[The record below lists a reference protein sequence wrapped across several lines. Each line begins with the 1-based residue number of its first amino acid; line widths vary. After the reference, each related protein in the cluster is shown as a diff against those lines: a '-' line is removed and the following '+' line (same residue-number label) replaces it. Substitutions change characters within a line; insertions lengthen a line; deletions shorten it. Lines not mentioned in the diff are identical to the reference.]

1 MTGGDAMSGTDAKG
15 HVIVIGA
22 HKAGT
27 TTLHA
32 LLDSH
37 LEVAMSLV
45 KETNH
50 YCTDLWPLLHH
61 LRSFSKKDIDRLHA
75 RNERAHIGVIKEQEA
90 YASAFPLRSESRYCG
105 EASPFYLRSL
115 DAAKNIAHRY
125 PEARIIVLL
134 RDPIDRLL
142 SHYAMEVR
150 DARVPEPIELAIQEE
165 QQALKMGQLPF
176 HGLLDSG
183 LYGQGLSRFL
193 EHFSDDQILML
204 DFAALSDPQRLS
216 SEIAAFLD
224 IDPKGF
230 RSSVKNHNEALSARS
245 PIVNRLIAQTGI
257 KKLIRMFVPKSLIE
271 AIKPFYYQPKT
282 EDSHMD
288 EKLHKALIDFF
299 QDDVRRLQNIIGDKK
314 PTWMEKYL

>member
-1 MTGGDAMSGTDAKG
+1 MSVSSAIG

-37 LEVAMSLV
+37 PEIAMSLV

-61 LRSFSKKDIDRLHA
+61 LRPFSKRDIERLHA
-75 RNERAHIGVIKEQEA
+75 RNEGAHIGVVKDRDA
-90 YASAFPLRSESRYCG
+90 YASAFPIRTESKYCG
-105 EASPFYLRSL
+105 ESSPFYLRSL
-115 DAAKNIAHRY
+115 DAAKNLAHRH
-125 PEARIIVLL
+125 PDAKIIVLL

-165 QQALKMGQLPF
+165 QQVLKRGQIPF
-176 HGLLDSG
+176 HALLDSG

-193 EHFSDDQILML
+193 EHFSIDQILVI
-204 DFAALSDPQRLS
+204 DFAALSDTQLLI
-216 SEIAAFLD
+216 SEIAAFLK
-224 IDPKGF
+224 IDRNGF
-230 RSSVKNHNEALSARS
+230 KSNEKNHNEALSARS
-245 PIVNRLIAQTGI
+245 PIVNRLIAQSGI
-257 KKLIRMFVPKSLIE
+257 KGLIRRVVPKTVIE
-271 AIKPFYYQPKT
+271 AIKPIYYQTKT
-282 EDSHMD
+282 KDNHMD
-288 EKLHKALIDFF
+288 ELLHQELIDFF
-299 QDDVRRLQNIIGDKK
+299 RDDVRQLQRLLEGKRLSWLD
-314 PTWMEKYL
+314 KYL

>member
-1 MTGGDAMSGTDAKG
+1 MSGTDAKG

-37 LEVAMSLV
+37 PEIAMSLV

-61 LRSFSKKDIDRLHA
+61 LSSFSKKDIDRLHA
-75 RNERAHIGVIKEQEA
+75 RNERAHIGIIKEQEA
-90 YASAFPLRSESRYCG
+90 YASAFPLRAESKYCG

-115 DAAKNIAHRY
+115 DAAKNIAHRH
-125 PEARIIVLL
+125 PDARIIVLL

-165 QQALKMGQLPF
+165 QQALNLGQRPF

-193 EHFSDDQILML
+193 EHFSEDQILIL

-216 SEIAAFLD
+216 SKISAFLE

-230 RSSVKNHNEALSARS
+230 RNSVKNHNEALSARS
-245 PIVNRLIAQTGI
+245 PIVNRLIAQLGI
-257 KKLIRMFVPKSLIE
+257 KGLIRMVVPKNVIE
-271 AIKPFYYQPKT
+271 AIKPLYYQAKT
-282 EDSHMD
+282 EGNHMD
-288 EKLHKALIDFF
+288 ERLHQALIDFF
-299 QDDVRRLQNIIGDKK
+299 RDDVKRLQNIVGDKK
-314 PTWMEKYL
+314 LTWMEKYL